1 MDLQPGEERLLSY
14 AVGLGTEVK
23 PEAAA
28 DSGRLTHLTAVK
40 GVLSTTKLRETKTY
54 AVRDRS
60 PQGRAALIEH
70 PVRDQ
75 FQLAGTATPA
85 VTARDAYRFEAQVP
99 VGKTEERDVG
109 SSIPLTNSP
118 VEQVRLFLQSPA
130 VSAKVKEGLKKAQ
143 GLRREWARARS
154 EAGERQRQLQAVAGD
169 QGRLRANLSGVPQ
182 TSPLHRRYLEK
193 LGKQEDEAEKHRAEV
208 KKLQV

>member
-28 DSGRLTHLTAVK
+28 DSGRLTHRTAVK

-85 VTARDAYRFEAQVP
+85 ATARDAYRFEVQVP
-99 VGKTEERDVG
+99 AGKTVTLAVTGERDVG
-109 SSIPLTNSP
+109 SAVLLTNSP
-118 VEQVRLFLQSPA
+118 DELREGHPTGQS
-130 VSAKVKEGLKKAQ
+130 
-143 GLRREWARARS
+143 ARAAR
-154 EAGERQRQLQAVAGD
+154 
-169 QGRLRANLSGVPQ
+169 
-182 TSPLHRRYLEK
+182 TS
-193 LGKQEDEAEKHRAEV
+193 
-208 KKLQV
+208 